1 MTNNES
7 DNEFDIRE
15 QVTPEQ
21 MQAEEEK
28 AEDDQKKV
36 IEHIKNRQKELNEQ
50 EESSKN
56 VTKQELEKEF
66 DKYKKNFSNLIKE
79 LTLIHEQIDHTTVEI
94 EVALRKGDIKTIEN
108 QNEVLKEKRAIL
120 RSQVNDLN
128 NNIYNNTTTLI
139 SKFLVLS

>member
-94 EVALRKGDIKTIEN
+94 EVALRKGDTKTIEN
-108 QNEVLKEKRAIL
+108 QNEVLKEKRVIL

-139 SKFLVLS
+139 SKLLVLS